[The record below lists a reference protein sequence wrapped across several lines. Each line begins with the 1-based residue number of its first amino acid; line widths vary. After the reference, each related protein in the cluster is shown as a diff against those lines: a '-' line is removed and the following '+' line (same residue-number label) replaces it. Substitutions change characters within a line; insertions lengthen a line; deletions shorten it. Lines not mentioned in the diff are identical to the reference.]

1 MTTEFSQFDLHPQ
14 LVQAVDELG
23 YTTPTPIQSA
33 IIPIFL
39 TGQDVIGQAQTGT
52 GKTAA
57 FALPMLHNIKP
68 GLGFTQ
74 ALVMAPTR
82 ELALQVSK
90 AVSEYGRHLDV
101 RVLTVY
107 GGQPYR
113 PQIQALRKGVDVVV
127 GTPGRLLDLLQ
138 KEALDLSGVRLLVL
152 DEADEMLSMG
162 FIEDIESIL
171 KEIPGEHQT
180 ALFSATMPPEIRRLA
195 DRYLSN
201 PQMVAIENKQRTV
214 AAIEQRY
221 YLVNEFDKTAVLTRL
236 FEVEEITAAL
246 IFTRTRASCG
256 VLANELSNRGFS
268 AEPLNSDL
276 NQDARER
283 VLSRFREGKVTVL
296 VATDIAAR
304 GLDIDHISHV
314 FNYDIPQFVEAYVH
328 RVGRTARAGKS
339 GIAISLITPGE
350 IRKLKRIETFTRQKI
365 SEAAIPTV
373 EEITAHREAVL
384 LEKMRVWLKR
394 GRAKKERELIEQFV
408 AEGFDPLEV
417 AANALKMARGD
428 EKQRPIERVSEL
440 RAAVASR
447 GKYGEAKYGDSKSR
461 NGTYARGSD
470 VARTPGRADEMDN
483 DRFKSNKSHEQGMVR
498 LIFRAGRDQ
507 GIRPADVVGTLAYHA
522 DIPGKTIGAIKIRE
536 VHTLVD
542 VPEQYVPQVLAK
554 SGDYQV
560 RKQAITI
567 ELAK

>member
-1 MTTEFSQFDLHPQ
+1 MTTEFSQFNLHPQ
-14 LVQAVDELG
+14 IIQAVDELG
-23 YTTPTPIQSA
+23 YATPTPIQSS

-39 TGQDVIGQAQTGT
+39 AGQDVIGQAQTGT

-57 FALPMLHNIKP
+57 FALPMLHNLQA
-68 GLGFTQ
+68 GLGYTQ
-74 ALVMAPTR
+74 ALILVPTR
-82 ELALQVSK
+82 ELALQVSQ
-90 AVSEYGRHLDV
+90 AVSDYGRHMEV

-113 PQIQALRKGVDVVV
+113 PQIQALLKGVDVVV

-138 KEALDLSGVRLLVL
+138 KEALDLSGVRTLVL

-162 FIEDIESIL
+162 FIEDIEAIL
-171 KEIPGEHQT
+171 KKIPSQHQT
-180 ALFSATMPPEIRRLA
+180 ALFAATMPPEIRRLA
-195 DRYLSN
+195 DRYMSQ
-201 PQMVAIENKQRTV
+201 PQAVAIKQKQRTV

-236 FEVEEITAAL
+236 FEMEEITAAL
-246 IFTRTRASCG
+246 IFTGTRAVCG

-268 AEPLNSDL
+268 AEALNSDL

-283 VLSRFREGKVTVL
+283 VLSRFREGKITVL

-339 GIAISLITPGE
+339 GIAISLITPNE
-350 IRKLKRIETFTRQKI
+350 IRKLQRIESFTRQKI
-365 SEAAIPTV
+365 SQASIPTA
-373 EEITAHREAVL
+373 EEIIAHREAIL

-394 GRAKKERELIEQFV
+394 GRAKKEREIVDQFI
-408 AEGFDPLEV
+408 AEGHDPAEI
-417 AANALKMARGD
+417 AANALKMARAN
-428 EKQRPIERVSEL
+428 EKQCPIERVSEL
-440 RAAVASR
+440 RAAVPR
-447 GKYGEAKYGDSKSR
+447 GRYGEGKGRQGGRENGRTGGHGTGREYGREGDLAS
-461 NGTYARGSD
+461 
-470 VARTPGRADEMDN
+470 E
-483 DRFKSNKSHEQGMVR
+483 RFKSNQSHEKGMVR
-498 LIFRAGRDQ
+498 LMFSAGREQ
-507 GIRPADVVGTLAYHA
+507 GIRPADVVGTIAFHA
-522 DIPGKTIGAIKIRE
+522 DIPGKTIGAIKIRDE
-536 VHTLVD
+536 HTLVD
-542 VPEQYVPQVLAK
+542 VPEQYVPRVLAK

-560 RKQAITI
+560 RKQAVTV

>member
-57 FALPMLHNIKP
+57 FALPMLHNLTP
-68 GLGFTQ
+68 GAACPQ
-74 ALVMAPTR
+74 ALILAPTR
-82 ELALQVSK
+82 ELALQVSQ
-90 AVSEYGRHLDV
+90 AVSEYGRHLTV

-107 GGQPYR
+107 GGQHYS
-113 PQIQALRKGVDVVV
+113 PQIRALRQGVDVVV
-127 GTPGRLLDLLQ
+127 GTPGRLLDLI
-138 KEALDLSGVRLLVL
+138 KKNVLDLGGIKTLIL

-171 KEIPGEHQT
+171 AEIPGEHQT
-180 ALFSATMPPEIRRLA
+180 ALFSATMPAPIRRLA
-195 DRYLSN
+195 DKYMHQ
-201 PQMVAIENKQRTV
+201 PQTATIEGKQRTV

-246 IFTRTRASCG
+246 IFTRTRAACG

-268 AEPLNSDL
+268 AEALNSDL

-304 GLDIDHISHV
+304 GLDIEHISHV
-314 FNYDIPQFVEAYVH
+314 FNYDLPQFAEAYVH
-328 RVGRTARAGKS
+328 RVGRTGRAGKS

-350 IRKLKRIETFTRQKI
+350 KGKLKRIETFTRQKI

-394 GRAKKERELIEQFV
+394 GRAKKERELVEQFA
-408 AEGFDPLEV
+408 AEGFDPLEI
-417 AANALKMARGD
+417 AANALKMARAD
-428 EKQRPIERVSEL
+428 EKQRPIEPISPLQSRPPREPRPHGS
-440 RAAVASR
+440 RAPREPGA
-447 GKYGEAKYGDSKSR
+447 
-461 NGTYARGSD
+461 ARPAD
-470 VARTPGRADEMDN
+470 GRFQSAQ
-483 DRFKSNKSHEQGMVR
+483 SHESGMVR
-498 LIFRAGRDQ
+498 LIFRAGREQ
-507 GIRPADVVGTLAYHA
+507 GIRPADVVGSIAYHA
-522 DIPGKTIGAIKIRE
+522 DIPGKTIGAIKIQAGQ
-536 VHTLVD
+536 TFVD
-542 VPEQYVPQVLAK
+542 VPEQFVSQVLAK

-560 RKQAITI
+560 RKHAITI